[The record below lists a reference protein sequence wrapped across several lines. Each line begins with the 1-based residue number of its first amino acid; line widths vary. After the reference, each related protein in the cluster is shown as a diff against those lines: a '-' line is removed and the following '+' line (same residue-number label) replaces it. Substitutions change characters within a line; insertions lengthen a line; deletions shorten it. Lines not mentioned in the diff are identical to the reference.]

1 MLIAFLPG
9 FDQYY
14 NQRIKYLAQTTESLK
29 LTTPQSLMLVYIW
42 IWHDIVGSEHH
53 QTLPFKELSDTD
65 KLMS

>member
-1 MLIAFLPG
+1 MFAFLPG

-14 NQRIKYLAQTTESLK
+14 QQRIKCLAQTTESLNP
-29 LTTPQSLMLVYIW
+29 TTPQTLMLVYIW

-53 QTLPFKELSDTD
+53 QTLPFKELSDTN